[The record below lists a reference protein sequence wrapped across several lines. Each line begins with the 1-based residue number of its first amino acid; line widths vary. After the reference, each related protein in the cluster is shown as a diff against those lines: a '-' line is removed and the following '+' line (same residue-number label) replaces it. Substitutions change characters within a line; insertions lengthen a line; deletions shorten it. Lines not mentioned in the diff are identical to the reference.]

1 MRRLLFC
8 VGLLCVLTVAYGT
21 ADAHHPL
28 GKVYF
33 AYEFGAG
40 EVPTLDGDLSDWAV
54 VPESYALT
62 TDLDFG
68 QTAPL
73 SFSLAEG

>member
-40 EVPTLDGDLSDWAV
+40 EVPTLDGDLSD
-54 VPESYALT
+54 
-62 TDLDFG
+62 
-68 QTAPL
+68 
-73 SFSLAEG
+73 